1 MYYQIPVLFLGILFL
16 VILKQNK
23 HDLLCPQN
31 VVCGL
36 YCAMAVSSI
45 FLVDEYGSSFTKAT
59 ILPSILGF
67 SLMLVVTLLPCFVI
81 RKPKQNVN
89 YRSEFK
95 CMHSKSG
102 QVVLLVLACLGI
114 YGFSYLLP
122 PAIKSLS
129 LSAFVARE
137 LQESNLLV
145 SSPYLT
151 VAAIPATFF
160 ALYGLILFSPVR
172 KQCGVFVKIGL
183 AAGFG
188 SYALNNMC
196 NKGRDWLIQYLLILI
211 LYYWLFG
218 TEWSRRF
225 KRVIILMS
233 GSLLLFGL
241 LLVAQSTVER
251 FGLEGTGVGIA
262 QGTIGYLGQQV
273 YMFVETV
280 EMEDFT
286 SEWPKVMFPLAY
298 KLVGEEPVEVKEYL
312 GKRTMLHQYSFG
324 TFLATLY
331 PVVGWNGLII
341 FAVCFLGVFWTGFL
355 GLYRREKYIAYSIL
369 LLLYFQFMTQGV
381 FYWMMYGRS
390 GNVYALGMACV
401 IVALA
406 VRKRKNLKYSG
417 MSSMND
423 AEMEKTGCKLKP
435 AG

>member
-1 MYYQIPVLFLGILFL
+1 
-16 VILKQNK
+16 
-23 HDLLCPQN
+23 
-31 VVCGL
+31 
-36 YCAMAVSSI
+36 
-45 FLVDEYGSSFTKAT
+45 
-59 ILPSILGF
+59 
-67 SLMLVVTLLPCFVI
+67 
-81 RKPKQNVN
+81 
-89 YRSEFK
+89 
-95 CMHSKSG
+95 
-102 QVVLLVLACLGI
+102 
-114 YGFSYLLP
+114 
-122 PAIKSLS
+122 
-129 LSAFVARE
+129 
-137 LQESNLLV
+137 
-145 SSPYLT
+145 
-151 VAAIPATFF
+151 
-160 ALYGLILFSPVR
+160 
-172 KQCGVFVKIGL
+172 
-183 AAGFG
+183 
-188 SYALNNMC
+188 
-196 NKGRDWLIQYLLILI
+196 
-211 LYYWLFG
+211 
-218 TEWSRRF
+218 
-225 KRVIILMS
+225 
-233 GSLLLFGL
+233 
-241 LLVAQSTVER
+241 
-251 FGLEGTGVGIA
+251 
-262 QGTIGYLGQQV
+262 
-273 YMFVETV
+273 MFVETV